1 MCVCQNLIPDRV
13 GGVVGRFRRPVRLDG
28 NSFSKMYSNDQTI
41 ALNHNG
47 MGIKNHEKTGL

>member
-1 MCVCQNLIPDRV
+1 MCQNLIPDRV